1 MSPRLCKGWRRRGS
15 WSNQSFN
22 GMSNQS
28 RLAWKIW
35 VLSAVIMAFGYV
47 IPSFIVKLIAL
58 VMIVVAFVLWSIDA
72 DK

>member
-1 MSPRLCKGWRRRGS
+1 
-15 WSNQSFN
+15 
-22 GMSNQS
+22 MSNQS